1 MLLLRASLSAALTTA
16 KRESPPGR
24 YRGLQ
29 PTFGIEL
36 GKTVQPGLGRH
47 RLALAVNGYLAS
59 EQLAA
64 LCVRAWVGG

>member
-1 MLLLRASLSAALTTA
+1 MLHSLTTA

-47 RLALAVNGYLAS
+47 SLAAVND
-59 EQLAA
+59 
-64 LCVRAWVGG
+64 

>member
-1 MLLLRASLSAALTTA
+1 MLHSLTAA

-47 RLALAVNGYLAS
+47 SLALALAVNGYLAS
-59 EQLAA
+59 EQLTA
-64 LCVRAWVGG
+64 LCVGGWVGGWVGG